1 MRSSPPT
8 QAHNTM
14 CSPDLFLLL
23 SILVFISSST
33 HFRTLAYPYRYD
45 PHRYHRTPRASPPQR
60 YLGPTGADFLLPRRP
75 PSCSLTLLR
84 HDFANTYGRP
94 PASAPYATPPGCPP
108 PWDRVVLDLSV
119 ACAGEQYDRIAA
131 VWLDGAEILR
141 TSTAEPSEAGVFWR
155 VRKDV
160 TRYDALLRR
169 QEGGVVSMMLENIVN
184 DEFTGVYHVNV
195 SLDFYIEDGEEP
207 RFRPRSMLPTSDEE
221 STTQEQTIF
230 GASKPLLPPKIGFS
244 SFKSGSIEN
253 NAKVA
258 PFPPKPSDLIIPI
271 SSADSQNGFWFR
283 IKNEADVH
291 FKSVQ
296 IPGNTYW
303 AVLEIYVSYHS
314 NDEFWYSNPPN
325 SYIVKN
331 NLTTGRGNGSFR
343 EVFATIDGSFVSSIV
358 PFPVIFTGGINPL
371 FWEPVV
377 ALGAFDLP
385 SYNIELTP
393 LLGLLLDGKSH
404 DIGVGVTDGISFW
417 LIDANLHIWLDPLST
432 YVTAQLVQYQAPRT
446 SISRKSK
453 LNLLNGKFKIK
464 AQRESRFLGW
474 VSSSF
479 GNLTTDVDQKLKF
492 KSLVNF
498 TDDGAKKGVYMQ
510 AKLKTTVR
518 IGEGPNTLLTQ
529 VTYKS
534 KYPLMF
540 VSSTLSGVNNTY
552 TMKTYLSHILSEKT
566 TVLIDKVET
575 FSSIR
580 DHQDAD
586 GWMLVQDH
594 SVLAGSAGTQQTYHY
609 EDDHSSYLRK
619 VIARDGLVLSDTTT
633 ASSSS
638 SSS

>member
-1 MRSSPPT
+1 M
-8 QAHNTM
+8 
-14 CSPDLFLLL
+14 
-23 SILVFISSST
+23 
-33 HFRTLAYPYRYD
+33 
-45 PHRYHRTPRASPPQR
+45 
-60 YLGPTGADFLLPRRP
+60 
-75 PSCSLTLLR
+75 
-84 HDFANTYGRP
+84 
-94 PASAPYATPPGCPP
+94 
-108 PWDRVVLDLSV
+108 LDLSV

-169 QEGGVVSMMLENIVN
+169 EEGGVVSMMLENIVN

-195 SLDFYIEDGEEP
+195 SLDFYVEDGEEP
-207 RFRPRSMLPTSDEE
+207 QIRPRLMLLTSDEE
-221 STTQEQTIF
+221 SSAQEQRFF
-230 GASKPLLPPKIGFS
+230 GTSKPLLLPKIGFS
-244 SFKSGSIEN
+244 SPKSGSIGS
-253 NAKVA
+253 NAKVT
-258 PFPPKPSDLIIPI
+258 PFPSKPSDSIIPI

-291 FKSVQ
+291 SKSVQ
-296 IPGNTYW
+296 IPGNTYR

-325 SYIVKN
+325 SYILQN
-331 NLTTGRGNGSFR
+331 NLTTGRGNGAFR
-343 EVFATIDGSFVSSIV
+343 EVYATIDGSFVSSIV

-385 SYNIELTP
+385 SYDIELTP
-393 LLGLLLDGKSH
+393 FLGRLLDGKSH

-432 YVTAQLVQYQAPRT
+432 SVTARLVQYQAPRI

-453 LNLLNGKFKIK
+453 SNLLNGVFRIK
-464 AQRESRFLGW
+464 AQRKSRCSGW

-498 TDDGAKKGVYMQ
+498 TDDGAKKGVYML

-518 IGEGPNTLLTQ
+518 IGDGSKTILAQ
-529 VTYKS
+529 ATYKS

-552 TMKTYLSHILSEKT
+552 TMRTILSHILSKKT
-566 TVLIDKVET
+566 SVEFDKVET
-575 FSSIR
+575 FSSISDR
-580 DHQDAD
+580 QDAD

-594 SVLAGSAGTQQTYHY
+594 SVLDGSAGTQQTYHY
-609 EDDHSSYLRK
+609 GDNHGSYSRK
-619 VIARDGLVLSDTTT
+619 VIARDGLVLSDNTTT
-633 ASSSS
+633 YAASSSS